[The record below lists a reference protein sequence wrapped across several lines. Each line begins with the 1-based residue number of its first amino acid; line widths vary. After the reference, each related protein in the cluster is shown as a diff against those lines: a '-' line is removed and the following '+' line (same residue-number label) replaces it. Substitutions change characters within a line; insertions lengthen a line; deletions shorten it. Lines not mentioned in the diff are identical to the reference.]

1 MQIFTSEMQY
11 SSSIRLGNIAV
22 KVYLGLPL
30 YQTYLQGAQQQSY
43 TGFGGVFIL
52 LYCPDVS

>member
-11 SSSIRLGNIAV
+11 SSSIRLGYTAV

-30 YQTYLQGAQQQSY
+30 YQTISRVHSSKVTLTVVGNCFHS
-43 TGFGGVFIL
+43 FIS
-52 LYCPDVS
+52 P

>member
-1 MQIFTSEMQY
+1 MQY
-11 SSSIRLGNIAV
+11 SSSIRLGNTAV

-52 LYCPDVS
+52 FYCPDVS